1 MGRANTMHICDV
13 TLFFAP
19 HSGGV
24 KRYLLAKH
32 NYLSRHSGFRHSL
45 LVPGPRDIEIAPGIF
60 EVRSPRI
67 PFGGGYRLPMRPSRW
82 REAMCSLAPDL
93 IEVGDPYHLA
103 WAAFDAADALGI
115 PVAAFAHS
123 DLSCVVA
130 SRFGRVAG
138 KITDRY
144 LRKLYARC
152 DLVFAP
158 SRLIAER
165 LSELGVERVVVQ
177 RLGVDAETFHPRR
190 FDPHLRAQ
198 LCLSPDTR
206 LLIFAGRMSREKQI
220 PRLFEAFALLGQP
233 YHLLLVGGEIRE
245 SVSENVTLLPYEQDS
260 VRLARLLASA
270 DALVH
275 AGMNETFGLIV
286 VEAMACGR
294 PVVGMRSGAVAEL
307 IDDRVGILAASN
319 DAHGLRQAI
328 EELYKR
334 DWQQMGRCARKRV
347 ENDYS
352 WPSVFT
358 SQSQSYSRLA
368 CAPPVSTYAATDVPS
383 VP

>member
-1 MGRANTMHICDV
+1 MHICDV

-24 KRYLLAKH
+24 KRYLLTKH
-32 NYLSRHSGFRHSL
+32 NYYSTQPTLRHSL
-45 LVPGPRDIEIAPGIF
+45 LVPGPRDLETAPGIF

-67 PFGGGYRLPMRPSRW
+67 PFGGGYRLPMRPARW
-82 REAMCSLAPDL
+82 REALCALAPDL
-93 IEVGDPYHLA
+93 IEIGDPYHLA

-115 PVAAFAHS
+115 PVVAFAHS

-130 SRFGRVAG
+130 SRFGRVAE

-152 DLVFAP
+152 HLVFAP
-158 SRLIAER
+158 SRLIAQR
-165 LSELGVERVVVQ
+165 LSDLGVARVVVQ
-177 RLGVDAETFHPRR
+177 RLGVDAETFHPSR
-190 FDPHLRAQ
+190 FDPNLRAE
-198 LCLSPDTR
+198 LGLSPDTR

-220 PRLFEAFALLGQP
+220 RRLLNTFALLGRP

-260 VRLARLLASA
+260 VRLARMLASA

-275 AGMNETFGLIV
+275 AGLNETFGLIV

-294 PVVGMRSGAVAEL
+294 PVVGMQSGAVVEL
-307 IDDRVGILAASN
+307 IDDRVGIFAVSN
-319 DAHGLRQAI
+319 GAQGLRHAI
-328 EELYKR
+328 EELYER
-334 DWQQMGRCARKRV
+334 DWQQMGQRARERV
-347 ENDYS
+347 ESAYS
-352 WPSVFT
+352 WPRTFA
-358 SQSQSYSRLA
+358 SQSERYLRLA
-368 CAPPVSTYAATDVPS
+368 CAQPVPTYATADLPS